1 MAINHPADSIS
12 GAQDM
17 AGWCWTGPGTLLSV
31 REAAIGAREF
41 LERLGMGRD
50 ECAKWELLLTEAG
63 NNAVIHDIDEC
74 RGEALEVNL
83 LAGGHRIIARV
94 TVIAR
99 VTDHGE
105 GFDWPVSVELPD
117 PAKES
122 GRGLYLIQTLSD
134 VIDYQRGSSGNTL
147 IMESRSETLLDLHGG
162 QASSELEATLDE
174 MTEELA
180 GCYESL
186 SALFRF
192 TEESRADGTI
202 EELGLNLLKSL
213 AAVTGS
219 DCGVLSLLSPDS
231 GELKRVASLVVTA
244 DDDWFST
251 PESLEIKRTALDS
264 RKDQWIESDPAESA
278 GPGCSTPP
286 ASGLAH
292 PFYDHDEPVG
302 VLTLARLHRAEPLRA
317 GEVNVI
323 RTLSEFFMQRVMSFR
338 FQEASIE
345 AQLNRRELEL
355 AAGIQKSLLPM
366 SLPAVPGFSAVGH
379 CESALAVGGDF
390 YDAFPGKNGGLIFA
404 IADVMGKGVG
414 ASMVAAITRAAI
426 RSAVA
431 HFETP
436 AGMLEHAGKLLFD
449 DLDRLEMFVT
459 VVIGLVD
466 PERGVVEIANAGH
479 CPVLLAGPDGEVRSA
494 PPLSVPLGLEPVPE
508 ISQSSFPLD
517 EGTCL
522 LAFTDGLIDPRAAQ
536 NFESPEAVAGWLKA
550 NTTNGPTAAEVKE
563 ALLDRLQAAAG
574 AALLADDQTFLVIA
588 RDTTPNHQK

>member
-1 MAINHPADSIS
+1 MAA
-12 GAQDM
+12 
-17 AGWCWTGPGTLLSV
+17 WCWTGSGTLVSV
-31 REAAIGAREF
+31 REAAIGARGF
-41 LERLGMGRD
+41 LERLGMSKD
-50 ECAKWELLLTEAG
+50 ECSKWELLLTEAG
-63 NNAVIHDIDEC
+63 NNAVIHDVEGC
-74 RGEALEVNL
+74 RGEALEVHL
-83 LAGGHRIIARV
+83 LAGGHRILARV
-94 TVIAR
+94 I
-99 VTDHGE
+99 DHGE

-117 PAKES
+117 PSKES

-134 VIDYQRGSSGNTL
+134 VVDYQRGASGNTL
-147 IMESRSETLLDLHGG
+147 IMERQCETFPDLHGG
-162 QASSELEATLDE
+162 QASSELEETLDE

-192 TEESRADGTI
+192 TEESRTDGSI
-202 EELGLNLLKSL
+202 EEMGLNLLRSL

-219 DCGVLSLLSPDS
+219 DCGVLCLLSPDT
-231 GELKRVASLVVTA
+231 GELKRVASLAVPTE
-244 DDDWFST
+244 DHWFST
-251 PESLEIKRTALDS
+251 PESEEIERTALRS
-264 RKDQWIESDPAESA
+264 RKDQWIAS
-278 GPGCSTPP
+278 GPDAAFLSGANPP

-292 PFYDHDEPVG
+292 PFFDNDEPVG
-302 VLTLARLHRAEPLRA
+302 VLTLARLHRADPLRA

-338 FQEASIE
+338 FQKSLIE
-345 AQLNRRELEL
+345 TQLNRRELEL

-366 SLPAVPGFSAVGH
+366 SMPSVPGFSAVGH

-390 YDAFPGKNGGLIFA
+390 YDAFHRENGGVIFA

-436 AGMLEHAGKLLFD
+436 AEMLKHAGGLLFD

-479 CPVLLAGPDGEVRSA
+479 CPVLLAGADGVILSA
-494 PPLSVPLGLEPVPE
+494 EPLGVPIGLEPDPE
-508 ISQSSFPLD
+508 ITQSSFPMA
-517 EGTCL
+517 EGSCL
-522 LAFTDGLIDPRAAQ
+522 LAFTDGLIDPRASR
-536 NFESPEAVAGWLKA
+536 NFESPEAVAEWLKA
-550 NTTNGPTAAEVKE
+550 NAANGPTAEEVKE
-563 ALLDRLQAAAG
+563 ALLDRLRDDSDAAP
-574 AALLADDQTFLVIA
+574 LSDDQTFLVIA
-588 RDTTPNHQK
+588 RDPSPLEPN